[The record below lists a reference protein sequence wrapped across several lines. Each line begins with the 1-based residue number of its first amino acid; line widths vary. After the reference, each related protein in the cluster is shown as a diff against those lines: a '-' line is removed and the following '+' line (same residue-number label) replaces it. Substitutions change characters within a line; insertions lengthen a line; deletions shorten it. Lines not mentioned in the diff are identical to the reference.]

1 MLYSVEQSVLVVLDL
16 QGNLARGMH
25 NKDILFRNIWC
36 LIQTAQYLDM
46 PILVTEQVP
55 EKIGRTIPEIL
66 SAFTAAPSVI
76 AKESFS
82 CWRCAQFKNE
92 LRATHRR
99 EIIICGIEAH
109 VCVSQTVLDLIQDG
123 FRVGCVAD
131 AVSARTAENRDI
143 GLRRIQAAGADIF
156 SVEMVATELLKAST
170 HPKFR
175 EILKLIK

>member
-25 NKDILFRNIWC
+25 NKDVLFRNICC
-36 LIQTAQYLDM
+36 LIQTAQYLEM

-66 SAFTAAPSVI
+66 GVFTTDPPVI

-82 CWRCAQFKNE
+82 CWRSPQFKKVV
-92 LRATHRR
+92 TDIQRR

-131 AVSARTAENRDI
+131 AVSARTADNRRV
-143 GLRRIQAAGADIF
+143 GLRRIRAAGADIL
-156 SVEMVATELLKAST
+156 SVEMIATELLKTST